1 MRSTLNYT
9 ILLFIL
15 LFSTAASTFAQNNDS
30 IEIWSEDFTSRFQL
44 PTIGKNAVYKYST
57 DGVTMS
63 RQNGVGVIHPELQI
77 SKGSTFTATIAL
89 HEASGKF
96 RLSFYCDKPS
106 SINVETSTS
115 DVECTKIANTVFE
128 LDVPANSDSL
138 SIIFSMSAN
147 SSSKNIFLDDIV
159 LKASADCRPSTKQSP
174 EISYSAK
181 DVTVTYRKTYSLPT
195 LDNPHDLPIC
205 YWNYDDSIAS
215 VDPKGD
221 VTIRSVGKTK
231 ITAIFQGDDQYSYQE
246 ASYDLTV
253 ERNKPEDEIF
263 YESFDKNLSVGGNDG
278 VFAISATG
286 NSALTEYD
294 NPTQTITTSYLKS
307 AYKCI
312 IVSSSSTITSYSIGS
327 IDKLTGNCKLCF
339 RVAGMSNGKASC
351 DVAVYNK
358 SNKEVSS
365 QSVECLNG
373 KWLYKEIYLT
383 DLKATYTIKFTGHY
397 FYLDDVSIIADNDKP
412 VSVSMTTAGYATLYY
427 GSKALTVPD
436 GMEAYTMKVD
446 NDKII
451 KSHSYVAG
459 ATIPKATAVVLKA
472 NAGDYSFEVATDEG
486 EADDSNMLKGSDG
499 ESTTEGGELYYK
511 LACPKDAAG
520 FYWGAKDGGAFINGA
535 HKAYLALQKA
545 ANASKTSKSY
555 VFNFN
560 NVSTDIGII
569 ARSESASALYNL
581 HGQRVGKD
589 YKGIVV
595 SKGRKM
601 IVR

>member
-1 MRSTLNYT
+1 MRNTLNYT
-9 ILLFIL
+9 ILLVIL
-15 LFSTAASTFAQNNDS
+15 LFSTAAPTFAQDNDS

-44 PTIGKNAVYKYST
+44 PETGKNAVYEYST
-57 DGVTMS
+57 DGVRMS
-63 RQNGVGVIHPELQI
+63 RQNGVGAIHPELQI
-77 SKGSTFTATIAL
+77 SQGGKFTATIAL

-96 RLSFYCDKPS
+96 RLSFYSDKPS
-106 SINVETSTS
+106 STNVEISTS
-115 DVECTKIANTVFE
+115 GVECTKVANTVFE
-128 LDVPANSDSL
+128 LDVPAGNDSL
-138 SIIFSMSAN
+138 SIIFSNPTN

-159 LKASADCRPSTKQSP
+159 LKASADCRQSAKQSP
-174 EISYSAK
+174 EISYSANGVV
-181 DVTVTYRKTYSLPT
+181 VTFGQTYSLPT

-246 ASYDLTV
+246 TSYDLTV

-278 VFAISATG
+278 AFAISSSG
-286 NSALTEYD
+286 NSAVAEYD
-294 NPTQTITTSYLKS
+294 NPTQTVTTSNIRS

-312 IVSSSSTITSYSIGS
+312 IVGSSSSSETYEIGS
-327 IDKLTGNCKLCF
+327 IDKLTGDCKLCF
-339 RVAGMSNGKASC
+339 RVAGMANGKATC
-351 DVAVYNK
+351 EVEVYNK
-358 SNKEVSS
+358 TKAILTE
-365 QSVECLNG
+365 SVECISN
-373 KWLYKEIYLT
+373 KWLYKEIFLT
-383 DLKATYTIKFTGHY
+383 GLKSSYTIKFTGHY
-397 FYLDDVSIIADNDKP
+397 FYLDDVSIIADSDKP

-446 NDKII
+446 NDKIV

-472 NAGDYSFEVATDEG
+472 NAGIYSLEVATDGG
-486 EADDSNMLKGSDG
+486 EADDANMLKGSDG

-560 NVSTDIGII
+560 NVPTDIGTV
-569 ARSESASALYNL
+569 ARSESAHALYNL

-601 IVR
+601 IVK